1 MKVIIAGAGVG
12 GLVTALML
20 HARGIDCEVFE
31 QADAVRELGVGINT
45 LPHAIKELAEL
56 GLLDRLDAVAIRT
69 YELFYTNRLGQE
81 IWREP
86 RGLDAGYDIPQF
98 SIHRGRLQ
106 GVIYQAVRARLG
118 ESRIHLNCRLQSFT
132 QDDGGVTAYFF
143 DRHGS
148 HRHTAR
154 GDVLIGADGIHS
166 LVREKLF
173 PDEGPPRW
181 NGLML
186 WRGAIDWPAFLT
198 GRSMVVAGG
207 LAAKLV
213 IYPIAEGS
221 RADKRL
227 TNWAVVGRVGDPSM
241 PIPQKQDWSRPG
253 RFEDLM
259 PHLRRFRI
267 PYVDAKAL
275 IEATSEFWEYPMC
288 DRDPLPRWSHGR
300 ITLLGDAAHPMYPVG
315 SNGASQAILDARFLA
330 DRLADAEHPAQA
342 LWTYEQVRLPMTAEI
357 VRMNRR
363 GGPEGVIDAV
373 EARAPDGFSN
383 IDDVLSFEQRKA
395 IVRGYASTAGFARE
409 QVNKAA

>member
-106 GVIYQAVRARLG
+106 AVIYQAVRARLG
-118 ESRIHLNCRLQSFT
+118 ELRIHLNCRLQSFT

-148 HRHTAR
+148 HRLTAR

-166 LVREKLF
+166 VVRDKLF

>member
-1 MKVIIAGAGVG
+1 
-12 GLVTALML
+12 
-20 HARGIDCEVFE
+20 
-31 QADAVRELGVGINT
+31 
-45 LPHAIKELAEL
+45 
-56 GLLDRLDAVAIRT
+56 
-69 YELFYTNRLGQE
+69 
-81 IWREP
+81 
-86 RGLDAGYDIPQF
+86 
-98 SIHRGRLQ
+98 
-106 GVIYQAVRARLG
+106 
-118 ESRIHLNCRLQSFT
+118 
-132 QDDGGVTAYFF
+132 
-143 DRHGS
+143 
-148 HRHTAR
+148 
-154 GDVLIGADGIHS
+154 
-166 LVREKLF
+166 
-173 PDEGPPRW
+173 
-181 NGLML
+181 
-186 WRGAIDWPAFLT
+186 
-198 GRSMVVAGG
+198 
-207 LAAKLV
+207 
-213 IYPIAEGS
+213 
-221 RADKRL
+221 
-227 TNWAVVGRVGDPSM
+227 
-241 PIPQKQDWSRPG
+241 
-253 RFEDLM
+253 M

-330 DRLADAEHPAQA
+330 DRLVDSEHPAQA

>member
-1 MKVIIAGAGVG
+1 MRSRSAPTSCSIPTVSVRRFGASRAASTP
-12 GLVTALML
+12 VTTF
-20 HARGIDCEVFE
+20 RNS
-31 QADAVRELGVGINT
+31 R
-45 LPHAIKELAEL
+45 
-56 GLLDRLDAVAIRT
+56 
-69 YELFYTNRLGQE
+69 
-81 IWREP
+81 
-86 RGLDAGYDIPQF
+86 
-98 SIHRGRLQ
+98 IHRGRLQ

-118 ESRIHLNCRLQSFT
+118 ESRIHLGCRLGSFT

-143 DRHGS
+143 DRNGS
-148 HRHTAR
+148 HRQTAR

-166 LVREKLF
+166 VVREALF
-173 PDEGPPRW
+173 PNEGPPRW

-221 RADKRL
+221 RPDKRL

-259 PHLRRFRI
+259 PHVQRFRI
-267 PYVDAKAL
+267 PYVDARAL
-275 IEATSEFWEYPMC
+275 IEATNEFWEYPMC

-300 ITLLGDAAHPMYPVG
+300 VTLLGDAAHPMYPVG

-330 DRLADAEHPAQA
+330 DRLKHAEHPVQA
-342 LWTYEQVRLPMTAEI
+342 LWTYEQTRLPMTAEI

-383 IDDVLSFEQRKA
+383 IDDVLSLEQRKA
-395 IVRGYASTAGFARE
+395 IVRGYASTAGYARE

>member
-20 HARGIDCEVFE
+20 HARGIDCEIFE
-31 QADAVRELGVGINT
+31 QTDAIRELGVGINT

-56 GLLDRLDAVAIRT
+56 GLLERLDTVAIRT
-69 YELFYTNRLGQE
+69 YELFYTNRFGQE

-118 ESRIHLNCRLQSFT
+118 ELRIHLGCRLGSFT
-132 QDDGGVTAYFF
+132 QDDSGVTAYFF
-143 DRHGS
+143 DRDGS
-148 HRHTAR
+148 HRHTTR
-154 GDVLIGADGIHS
+154 GDILIGADGIHS
-166 LVREKLF
+166 LVRQKLF
-173 PDEGPPRW
+173 PNEGPPAW

-186 WRGAIDWPAFLT
+186 WRGAIDWPAFLS

-221 RADKRL
+221 RPDKRL
-227 TNWAVVGRVGDPSM
+227 TNWAVVGRVGDGSTP
-241 PIPQKQDWSRPG
+241 PPQKQDWSRPG

-259 PHLRRFRI
+259 PHVQRFRI
-267 PYVDAKAL
+267 PYVEARAL
-275 IEATSEFWEYPMC
+275 IEATNEFWEYPMC

-300 ITLLGDAAHPMYPVG
+300 VTLLGDAAHPMYPVG

-330 DRLADAEHPAQA
+330 DRLKDSEHAVHA
-342 LWTYEQVRLPMTAEI
+342 LWAYEQTRLPMTAEI

-383 IDDVLSFEQRKA
+383 IDDILSFEQRKA